1 MLPRSRPAFLSPCA
15 LPRQSARRRQQ
26 RRRLRASALPPAPP
40 HTPVLPAEIL
50 AHLTV
55 GTPARG
61 GVFVDGTVGAGG
73 HAALLLSAPGGA
85 IRHYVGID
93 RDPTA
98 LSLAG
103 ERLRPIAAAVGARLD
118 LLRGDYR
125 DVHGVLRR
133 AGLGGVVG
141 SVDGCLL
148 DVGVSSMQL
157 DDAERGFSFMRDG
170 PLDMRMDGS
179 GGDYARTA
187 ADICNTASAEELTA
201 IFREYG
207 EERRARLM
215 ADRVVRGRPFE
226 RTLQLAEALAG
237 GETGRGRVHPATLC
251 FQALRIAVNGELD
264 ALESGVSACRDLLQP
279 GSGRLG
285 VISFHSLEDRIVK
298 RLFRDMASQTGGVR
312 ILTKRPLVCGREEE
326 KSNPRSRSA
335 KLRVCEALNVGEAPV
350 IGKVNKYPRHEG
362 TQSH

>member
-15 LPRQSARRRQQ
+15 LPRQSARRRPQ
-26 RRRLRASALPPAPP
+26 RRRSRPLASAAAPP
-40 HTPVLPAEIL
+40 HTPVLPTEIL
-50 AHLTV
+50 SHLAV
-55 GTPARG
+55 GAPGRG

-73 HAALLLSAPGGA
+73 HAAMLLSAPGCA

-98 LSLAG
+98 LALAG
-103 ERLRPIAAAVGARLD
+103 ERLQPIADKVGARLD

-133 AGLGGVVG
+133 AGLADAVG
-141 SVDGCLL
+141 RVDGCLL

-179 GGDYARTA
+179 GRDFARTA
-187 ADICNTASAEELTA
+187 ADICNTASSEELTA
-201 IFREYG
+201 IFRDYG

-226 RTLQLAEALAG
+226 RTLQLAEALTG

-264 ALESGVSACRDLLQP
+264 ALESGVRACRDLLQP
-279 GSGRLG
+279 GSGKLA

-312 ILTKRPLVCGREEE
+312 ILTKRPVVCGREEE

-335 KLRVCEALNVGEAPV
+335 KLRVCSALNVDEAPV
-350 IGKVNKYPRHEG
+350 TGKVNKYPKK
-362 TQSH
+362 QQ